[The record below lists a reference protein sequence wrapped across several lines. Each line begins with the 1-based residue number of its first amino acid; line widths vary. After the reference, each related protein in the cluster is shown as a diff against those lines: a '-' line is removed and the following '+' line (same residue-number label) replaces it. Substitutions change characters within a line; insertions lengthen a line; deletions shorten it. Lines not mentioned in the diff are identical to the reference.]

1 MFDQKPSAPN
11 LKVFTAGRENIYKFN
26 LSKTMRLG
34 VGILILM
41 LLLTFSI
48 LIAASYTSF
57 DLPLVSK
64 GVQRKVDY
72 LVASVPLVPKTPKQ
86 ILTKAFEDSRNIK
99 TAKETFSLLLQSGE
113 EELVSV
119 TIEAKLDTNDLDN
132 VALEA
137 QIEGK
142 ISQGSQEATV
152 DIDLVEKGSNLFF
165 KIDKI
170 PTFPGYDLGSL
181 SGKWYSIDLEKAGE
195 EIGAQ
200 VLEDA
205 SIKSDV
211 EEKIEEI
218 FDTLDETNIF
228 EKIKKLPD
236 EEVVGRDSY
245 HLFYLAETSDLVK
258 IFQKLLPEASIDK
271 NEIEKVLGDT
281 KIDLWVDKKTY
292 FINQVE
298 TSFKLIEIAD
308 GATLQVVPIS
318 QQLEVKASY
327 TLSDINEPIK
337 IEAPKNAQNLS
348 SFIELLMMIQPTSS
362 NLLLQEAILGVS
374 TQTIEFGSNAF
385 FYERLLRVLTLFPNT
400 I

>member
-1 MFDQKPSAPN
+1 MSDQKPSAPN
-11 LKVFTAGRENIYKFN
+11 LKVFTGGRENIYKFN
-26 LSKTMRLG
+26 LSKIMRLG

-99 TAKETFSLLLQSGE
+99 TAKETFSLLLRSGE

-119 TIEAKLDTNDLDN
+119 TVEAKLDTNDLDN
-132 VALEA
+132 VALEV
-137 QIEGK
+137 QIEGE
-142 ISQGSQEATV
+142 ISQGGREAMV
-152 DIDLVEKGSNLFF
+152 AIDLVEKGNNLFF
-165 KIDKI
+165 KIDEV

-181 SGKWYSIDLEKAGE
+181 SGKWYRIDLEKAGE

-200 VLEDA
+200 ILEDV

-218 FDTLDETNIF
+218 LNVFDETNIF
-228 EKIKKLPD
+228 GKIKKLPD
-236 EEVVGRDSY
+236 GKVVGRDNY
-245 HLFYLAETSDLVK
+245 HLSYSAGTSDLVK
-258 IFQKLLPEASIDK
+258 IFQKLLPETSIDK
-271 NEIEKVLGDT
+271 NEIEKVFGDT

-292 FINQVE
+292 FINQAE
-298 TSFKLIEIAD
+298 TSFKLLEIAD
-308 GATLQVVPIS
+308 GAILQVVPIN

-337 IEAPKNAQNLS
+337 IEVPKNAQNIG
-348 SFIELLMMIQPTSS
+348 SFIELLMMTQPTSS

-374 TQTIEFGSNAF
+374 TQTIEFGSNVL

>member
-1 MFDQKPSAPN
+1 MSDQKPSAPN
-11 LKVFTAGRENIYKFN
+11 LKVFTEARENIYKFN
-26 LSKTMRLG
+26 LSKIMRLG

-132 VALEA
+132 IALEA
-137 QIEGK
+137 QVEGK
-142 ISQGSQEATV
+142 ISQGGQEATV

-165 KIDKI
+165 KIDEV
-170 PTFPGYDLGSL
+170 PTLPGYDLGSL
-181 SGKWYSIDLEKAGE
+181 SGKWYRIDLEKAGE

-211 EEKIEEI
+211 R
-218 FDTLDETNIF
+218 F
-228 EKIKKLPD
+228 
-236 EEVVGRDSY
+236 
-245 HLFYLAETSDLVK
+245 
-258 IFQKLLPEASIDK
+258 
-271 NEIEKVLGDT
+271 NEIM
-281 KIDLWVDKKTY
+281 
-292 FINQVE
+292 
-298 TSFKLIEIAD
+298 
-308 GATLQVVPIS
+308 
-318 QQLEVKASY
+318 
-327 TLSDINEPIK
+327 
-337 IEAPKNAQNLS
+337 NLK
-348 SFIELLMMIQPTSS
+348 
-362 NLLLQEAILGVS
+362 
-374 TQTIEFGSNAF
+374 
-385 FYERLLRVLTLFPNT
+385 
-400 I
+400 

>member
-11 LKVFTAGRENIYKFN
+11 LEVFTRGRENIYKSN
-26 LSKTMRLG
+26 LSKIMRLG
-34 VGILILM
+34 IGILILM

-57 DLPLVSK
+57 DLPLISK

-132 VALEA
+132 VAFEA

-152 DIDLVEKGSNLFF
+152 AIDLVEKGNNLFF
-165 KIDKI
+165 KIDEV
-170 PTFPGYDLGSL
+170 PTLPGYDLGSL
-181 SGKWYSIDLEKAGE
+181 SGKWYRIDLEKAGE
-195 EIGAQ
+195 EIDAQ

-218 FDTLDETNIF
+218 LNVLDETNIF
-228 EKIKKLPD
+228 GKIKKLPD
-236 EEVVGRDSY
+236 GKVADRDNY
-245 HLFYLAETSDLVK
+245 HLSYLAETSDLVK

-271 NEIEKVLGDT
+271 NEIEKSFGDT

-292 FINQVE
+292 FINQAE
-298 TSFKLIEIAD
+298 TSFKLIEITD

-327 TLSDINEPIK
+327 TLSGINEPVK
-337 IEAPKNAQNLS
+337 IEAPKNAQNID
-348 SFIELLMMIQPTSS
+348 SFIELLMMTQPTSS
-362 NLLLQEAILGVS
+362 NLLLQESILGVS
-374 TQTIEFGSNAF
+374 TQTIEFGSNVL

>member
-1 MFDQKPSAPN
+1 MPDQKPSAPN
-11 LKVFTAGRENIYKFN
+11 LKVFTGRRENIYKFN
-26 LSKTMRLG
+26 LSKIMRLG

-72 LVASVPLVPKTPKQ
+72 LVASVPFVPKTPKQ

-99 TAKETFSLLLQSGE
+99 TAKETFSLLLQSGD

-119 TIEAKLDTNDLDN
+119 TIEVKLDTNDLDN
-132 VALEA
+132 IALEA

-142 ISQGSQEATV
+142 ISQGGQEATV
-152 DIDLVEKGSNLFF
+152 AIDLVEKGNNLFF
-165 KIDKI
+165 KIDKV
-170 PTFPGYDLGSL
+170 PTLPGYDLGAL
-181 SGKWYSIDLEKAGE
+181 SGKWYRIDLEKAGE

-205 SIKSDV
+205 SIKNDV

-218 FDTLDETNIF
+218 LNVLDETNIF
-228 EKIKKLPD
+228 GKIKKLPD
-236 EEVVGRDSY
+236 GKAVGRDNY
-245 HLFYLAETSDLVK
+245 HLSYLAETSDLVK
-258 IFQKLLPEASIDK
+258 IFQKLLPKASIDK
-271 NEIEKVLGDT
+271 NEIEKVFGDT

-292 FINQVE
+292 FINQAE

-318 QQLEVKASY
+318 QQLEVEASY

-337 IEAPKNAQNLS
+337 IEVPKKAQNIG
-348 SFIELLMMIQPTSS
+348 SFIELLMMTQPTPS

-374 TQTIEFGSNAF
+374 TQTIEFGSNVL